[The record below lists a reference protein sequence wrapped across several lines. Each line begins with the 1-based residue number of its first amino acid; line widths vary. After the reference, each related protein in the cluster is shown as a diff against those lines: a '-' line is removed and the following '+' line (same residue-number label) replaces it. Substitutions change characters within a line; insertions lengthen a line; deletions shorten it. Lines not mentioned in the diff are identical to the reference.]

1 MTIATTGAIN
11 GFQPARQFS
20 SDRVMTFPVTNSGAT
35 LAIGDAVAVVNGL
48 ATKLAL
54 TDSPSSV
61 AWGVV
66 VGLKN
71 ADGRPLTFNQP
82 DVGNYLADGESGFA
96 EVLVDPLM
104 TYTVRYTGTTSVG
117 LVGDNV
123 RANDAGVTVK
133 TGVSG
138 MSVRA
143 LASSDATTTPFKIVG
158 LSDTVIA
165 GGVGTDVYVEVA
177 LNNCWFKAGTLA
189 Q

>member
-1 MTIATTGAIN
+1 MTIATTAAIN

-20 SDRVMTFPVTNSGAT
+20 TDRVMTFPVTNSGAT
-35 LAIGDAVAVVNGL
+35 LAIGDAVAVVDGL

-66 VGLKN
+66 VGLLDAN
-71 ADGRPLTFNQP
+71 GAPLTFNQP
-82 DVGNYLADGESGFA
+82 DRGNYLQDGVSGFA
-96 EVLVDPLM
+96 QVLIDPLM

-117 LVGDNV
+117 IVGDNV
-123 RANDAGVTVK
+123 RANDAGVTVG
-133 TGVSG
+133 TGASG

-143 LASSDATTTPFKIVG
+143 LASSDAVTTPFKIVG
-158 LSDTVIA
+158 LADTLIA
-165 GGVGTDVYVEVA
+165 GGVGTDVFVEVA
-177 LNNCWFKAGTLA
+177 LNQCWFKAGTLA